1 MISTACPQVSS
12 SQRGRRDDLAAPCH
26 SDRTAVCRLPAEL
39 VIAGA
44 QMSNLSDAAKW
55 ADSGVGGI
63 LLLGTRRRAWA
74 INLPL
79 SIRWRRWR
87 RWHPPTG

>member
-1 MISTACPQVSS
+1 
-12 SQRGRRDDLAAPCH
+12 
-26 SDRTAVCRLPAEL
+26 
-39 VIAGA
+39 
-44 QMSNLSDAAKW
+44 MSNLSDAAKW

-87 RWHPPTG
+87 RRHPPTG